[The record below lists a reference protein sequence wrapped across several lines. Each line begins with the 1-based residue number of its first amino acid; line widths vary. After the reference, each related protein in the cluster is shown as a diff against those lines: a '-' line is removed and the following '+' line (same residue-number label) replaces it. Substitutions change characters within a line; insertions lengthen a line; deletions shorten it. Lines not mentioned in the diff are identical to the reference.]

1 MEYYSLYEKRMKSDH
16 GTTCMCLE
24 GIMLNEINEIN
35 QKLNGYAAF
44 QKPCLPGT
52 KGQGS
57 FSVENFNCE
66 N

>member
-1 MEYYSLYEKRMKSDH
+1 
-16 GTTCMCLE
+16 
-24 GIMLNEINEIN
+24 MLNEINEIN